1 MPNFN
6 EFRIDQKLL
15 GKVLVARR
23 NSDIDITDSDD
34 LEVRNFL
41 AELDEERREKNK
53 NLLLRITEKI
63 TGKKLVQYTGSDGK
77 KTIREYDP
85 NQNKIKP
92 VVSLLK
98 TIPRPIDFGTDVNAW
113 RAYIHQQHIDSENEY
128 LKSGDREKTRQKI
141 VQAFSEHIFKKMLEI
156 N

>member
-23 NSDIDITDSDD
+23 KSDIDVTEQDD

-41 AELDEERREKNK
+41 AELDEEKRAENK
-53 NLLLRITEKI
+53 NLLIRITEKI
-63 TGKKLVQYTGSDGK
+63 TGKKLAQYTGSDGK

-85 NQNKIKP
+85 SQNKIKP
-92 VVSLLK
+92 IISLSK
-98 TIPRPIDFGTDVNAW
+98 TIPRPIDFGSDVNAW
-113 RAYIHQQHIDSENEY
+113 RTYIHQQHIDSENEY

-141 VQAFSEHIFKKMLEI
+141 VQAFSDNILKKMLEV

>member
-34 LEVRNFL
+34 LDVRNFL
-41 AELDEERREKNK
+41 SELIEEKREKSK
-53 NLLLRITEKI
+53 SLLVRITEKI
-63 TGKKLVQYTGSDGK
+63 TGKKLVQYIGSDGK
-77 KTIREYDP
+77 KNIREYDP
-85 NQNKIKP
+85 SQNKTKP
-92 VVSLLK
+92 IISLQK
-98 TIPRPIDFGTDVNAW
+98 TIPRPIDFGNDVNAW
-113 RAYIHQQHIDSENEY
+113 RTYIHQQHIDSENKH
-128 LKSGDREKTRQKI
+128 LQIADREKIRQTI
-141 VQAFSEHIFKKMLEI
+141 VQAFSEHIYKKMLEI

>member
-6 EFRIDQKLL
+6 EFRIDKKLL

-41 AELDEERREKNK
+41 AELDEEKREKNK
-53 NLLLRITEKI
+53 GLLIKITEKI

-77 KTIREYDP
+77 KTIREYDSS
-85 NQNKIKP
+85 QNKIKP
-92 VVSLLK
+92 VISLSK
-98 TIPRPIDFGTDVNAW
+98 TTPRPIDFGNDVNAW

-141 VQAFSEHIFKKMLEI
+141 VEAFSENILKKMLEV

>member
-41 AELDEERREKNK
+41 AELDEEKREKSK
-53 NLLLRITEKI
+53 NLLLRIVEKI

-77 KTIREYDP
+77 KTIREYNP
-85 NQNKIKP
+85 NQNKTKP
-92 VVSLLK
+92 IISLQK
-98 TIPRPIDFGTDVNAW
+98 TIPRPIDFGNDVNAW
-113 RAYIHQQHIDSENEY
+113 RTYIHQQHMDSENEY
-128 LKSGDREKTRQKI
+128 LQIADREIIRQEM
-141 VQAFSEHIFKKMLEI
+141 VQAFSKNILKKMFEI